1 MFKNLVD
8 WVIDSG
14 ATDHICHDIKQFS
27 RITSL
32 HANIHHITIPNGR
45 RIAVHS
51 VGEVQLTKD
60 ILLKNVLYIPSFL
73 FNLISIPQ
81 LVKDLQC
88 SVFFNASGCFFQ
100 CPSMR
105 RPWDVGE
112 LTKGLYHS
120 TRQSGIKRTDLL
132 SLASSFLQ
140 ASSFTFDSPSL
151 DAIKLWHL
159 RLGHIPINILKYVD
173 TSFCS
178 KSCTNTCICSICP
191 LAKQCRS

>member
-1 MFKNLVD
+1 M
-8 WVIDSG
+8 
-14 ATDHICHDIKQFS
+14 
-27 RITSL
+27 
-32 HANIHHITIPNGR
+32 
-45 RIAVHS
+45 
-51 VGEVQLTKD
+51 GEVQLRKD
-60 ILLKNVLYIPSFL
+60 ILLKNVLYIPSFH
-73 FNLISIPQ
+73 FNLISVPQ

-88 SVFFNASGCFFQ
+88 SVVFNASGCFCQ
-100 CPSMR
+100 GPSMR
-105 RPWDVGE
+105 RPWDLGE
-112 LTKGLYHS
+112 LTKGLYYS

-178 KSCTNTCICSICP
+178 KSFTNTCICSICP